1 MLLRQDKGRGI
12 VIIDRNRYTN
22 KYLNILNTKQFRKLD
37 KDPTKPTEAKIQRAL
52 RKIKNHLSNQEY
64 MRIYPTGSAPQKF
77 YGTAKKHKIPANGT
91 ISYLPLRPIISNIG
105 TASYQLTKYLSKLL
119 SRLSKHSE
127 YTVANNMEFI
137 NHVKRMNIP
146 KDHSFISFDVKLLF
160 TYVPLDFTIML
171 YLEEF
176 IMRMKHK
183 PTSKDLK

>member
-1 MLLRQDKGRGI
+1 
-12 VIIDRNRYTN
+12 
-22 KYLNILNTKQFRKLD
+22 
-37 KDPTKPTEAKIQRAL
+37 
-52 RKIKNHLSNQEY
+52 
-64 MRIYPTGSAPQKF
+64 MRIYPTGSAPSKF
-77 YGTAKKHKIPANGT
+77 YGTAKKHKIPVNGT
-91 ISYLPLRPIISNIG
+91 INDLLLRPIISNIG
-105 TASYQLTKYLSKLL
+105 TASYQLAKYLSKLL

-127 YTVANNMEFI
+127 YTVANNTEFI

-160 TYVPLDFTIML
+160 TYVPLDFTVML

>member
-1 MLLRQDKGRGI
+1 MLEKS
-12 VIIDRNRYTN
+12 
-22 KYLNILNTKQFRKLD
+22 KS
-37 KDPTKPTEAKIQRAL
+37 
-52 RKIKNHLSNQEY
+52 HLSNL
-64 MRIYPTGSAPQKF
+64 RIYPTGSAPSKF
-77 YGTAKKHKIPANGT
+77 YGTAKKHKIPVNGT
-91 ISYLPLRPIISNIG
+91 INDLLLRPIISNIG
-105 TASYQLTKYLSKLL
+105 TASYQLAKYLAKLL
-119 SRLSKHSE
+119 SPLSTSE
-127 YTVANNMEFI
+127 YTVANNTEFI

>member
-1 MLLRQDKGRGI
+1 M
-12 VIIDRNRYTN
+12 
-22 KYLNILNTKQFRKLD
+22 
-37 KDPTKPTEAKIQRAL
+37 A
-52 RKIKNHLSNQEY
+52 
-64 MRIYPTGSAPQKF
+64 
-77 YGTAKKHKIPANGT
+77 
-91 ISYLPLRPIISNIG
+91 
-105 TASYQLTKYLSKLL
+105 KLL
-119 SRLSKHSE
+119 SPLSTSE

>member
-1 MLLRQDKGRGI
+1 
-12 VIIDRNRYTN
+12 
-22 KYLNILNTKQFRKLD
+22 
-37 KDPTKPTEAKIQRAL
+37 
-52 RKIKNHLSNQEY
+52 
-64 MRIYPTGSAPQKF
+64 MRIYPTGSAPSKF
-77 YGTAKKHKIPANGT
+77 YGTAKKHKIPVNGT
-91 ISYLPLRPIISNIG
+91 INDLLLRPIISNIG
-105 TASYQLTKYLSKLL
+105 TASYQLAKYLAKLL
-119 SRLSKHSE
+119 SPLSTSE
-127 YTVANNMEFI
+127 YPVAKNTEFI